1 MQLMSVLNLDL
12 TKEIQRLKKEKNAII
27 LAHNYQISPVQDV
40 ADFVGDSLKLSRLA
54 GETDASYIVFCGVHF
69 MAETAS
75 IISPDKKVL
84 IPDLEAGCSL
94 ASSINPNEL
103 LKWKNENPDA
113 VVVSYVN
120 TSAEIK
126 ALSDYCCTSS
136 NAVKVVQSIP
146 ENNTILFLPDMFLGA
161 CVAEVTKRKN
171 IKIWPGECHVHAG
184 ITDKDINRMLNK
196 YVNAEFM
203 IHPECSCTSSTLYH
217 ISKGDI
223 NRESKIL
230 STEGMMN
237 EARVSKNNQFLVATE
252 VGILSR
258 MRQENPSKE
267 FIPVKEDAICKYMKK
282 ITMEKVY
289 NSLVNDVYEVKVP
302 ENIARKAIIPI
313 ERMLAIS

>member
-1 MQLMSVLNLDL
+1 MSVLNLDL

-27 LAHNYQISPVQDV
+27 LAHNYQISQVQDV
-40 ADFVGDSLKLSRLA
+40 ADLVGDSLKLSRMA
-54 GETDASYIVFCGVHF
+54 GETDASYIIFCGVHF

-94 ASSINPNEL
+94 ASSINSNEL

-136 NAVKVVQSIP
+136 NAVKVVQSIAKDT
-146 ENNTILFLPDMFLGA
+146 TILFLPDMFLGA
-161 CVAEVTKRKN
+161 YVAEVTKRKN

-184 ITDKDINRMLNK
+184 ITDKDINLMLNK
-196 YVNAEFM
+196 YRNAEFM
-203 IHPECSCTSSTLYH
+203 VHPECSCTSSTLYH
-217 ISKGDI
+217 VSKGDI

-237 EARVSKNNQFLVATE
+237 EARVSKNNQFLIATE

-258 MRQENPSKE
+258 MHQENPSKE
-267 FIPVKEDAICKYMKK
+267 FIPIKDDAICKYMKK
-282 ITMEKVY
+282 ITIEKVY
-289 NSLVNDVYEVKVP
+289 NSLVNNVYEVKVP
-302 ENIARKAIIPI
+302 ENIARKAIVPI

>member
-1 MQLMSVLNLDL
+1 MSVLNLDL
-12 TKEIQRLKKEKNAII
+12 TKEIQRLKREKNAVI
-27 LAHNYQISPVQDV
+27 LAHNYQISQVQDV
-40 ADFVGDSLKLSRLA
+40 ADYIGDSLKLSRLA
-54 GETDASYIVFCGVHF
+54 GETDASYIIFCGVHF

-84 IPDLEAGCSL
+84 IPDLDAGCSL

-113 VVVSYVN
+113 IVVSYVN

-136 NAVKVVQSIP
+136 NAVKIVQNIP
-146 ENNTILFLPDMFLGA
+146 RESTILFLPDMFLGA
-161 CVAEVTKRKN
+161 YVAEVTKRKN

-184 ITDKDINRMLNK
+184 ITNNDINSMLQK
-196 YVNAEFM
+196 YKDAEFM
-203 IHPECSCTSSTLYH
+203 VHPECSCTSSTLYH

-223 NRESKIL
+223 NRDSKIL
-230 STEGMMN
+230 STEGMMT
-237 EARVSKNNQFLVATE
+237 EARLSKNNQFLIATE
-252 VGILSR
+252 VGILHR
-258 MRQENPSKE
+258 MREENPSKD
-267 FIPVKEDAICKYMKK
+267 FIPIKSDAICKYMKK
-282 ITMEKVY
+282 ITIEKVH

-302 ENIARKAIIPI
+302 EKIARKALIPI

>member
-1 MQLMSVLNLDL
+1 
-12 TKEIQRLKKEKNAII
+12 KKEKNAIV

-54 GETDASYIVFCGVHF
+54 GETDASYIIFCGVHF

-84 IPDLEAGCSL
+84 IPDLKAGCSL
-94 ASSINPNEL
+94 ASSIKPNEL

-120 TSAEIK
+120 TSAEVK

-146 ENNTILFLPDMFLGA
+146 ETNTILFLPDMFLGA
-161 CVAEVTKRKN
+161 YVAEVTKRKN

-203 IHPECSCTSSTLYH
+203 VHPECSCTSSTLYH
-217 ISKGDI
+217 ISNGDI
-223 NRESKIL
+223 NGESKIL

-282 ITMEKVY
+282 ITIEKVY

-302 ENIARKAIIPI
+302 EDIARKAIIPI

>member
-1 MQLMSVLNLDL
+1 MSVLNLDL
-12 TKEIQRLKKEKNAII
+12 TKEIQRLKREKNAVI
-27 LAHNYQISPVQDV
+27 LAHNYQISQVQDV
-40 ADFVGDSLKLSRLA
+40 ADYIGDSLKLSRLA
-54 GETDASYIVFCGVHF
+54 GETDASYIIFCGVHF

-84 IPDLEAGCSL
+84 IPDLDAGCSL

-113 VVVSYVN
+113 IVVSYVN

-146 ENNTILFLPDMFLGA
+146 RESTILFLPDMFLGA
-161 CVAEVTKRKN
+161 YVAEVTKRKN

-184 ITDKDINRMLNK
+184 ITNNDINSMLQK
-196 YVNAEFM
+196 YKHAEFM
-203 IHPECSCTSSTLYH
+203 VHPECSCTSSTLYH

-223 NRESKIL
+223 NRDSKIL
-230 STEGMMN
+230 STEGMMT
-237 EARVSKNNQFLVATE
+237 EARLSKNNQFLIATE
-252 VGILSR
+252 VGILHR
-258 MRQENPSKE
+258 MREENPSKD
-267 FIPVKEDAICKYMKK
+267 FIPIKSDAICKYMKK
-282 ITMEKVY
+282 ITVEKVY

-302 ENIARKAIIPI
+302 EKIARKALIPI